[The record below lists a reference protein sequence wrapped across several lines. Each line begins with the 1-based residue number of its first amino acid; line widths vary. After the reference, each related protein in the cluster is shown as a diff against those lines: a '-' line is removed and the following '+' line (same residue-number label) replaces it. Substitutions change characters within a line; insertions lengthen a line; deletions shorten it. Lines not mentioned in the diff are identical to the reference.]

1 MSLYICAT
9 PIGNLNDV
17 SFRLL
22 DTLKSVDSIAAEDT
36 RTTQVLLNHFDIKKP
51 LISCEK
57 YNERQASAK
66 IEALLKGG
74 KSVALVSDAG
84 TPNIADPGAYVV
96 EQLRKK
102 GINIIPIPGPSS
114 ITTLLS
120 VSGQLA
126 NQFMFRGFFPKKES
140 EARQDIEK
148 SRSLNCPIVWFETAK
163 RLDKTLQLLSNFR
176 VQKVTVG
183 KELTKKFE
191 TILSGTLEDIQ
202 HTLKNHPIKG
212 EWVIIVTFEAQES
225 HDDDVAIVKELSKD
239 FSPKHIKMIAEALG
253 KNKNT
258 WYDICLKTKEEST
271 L

>member
-22 DTLKSVDSIAAEDT
+22 ETLKSVDIIAAEDT
-36 RTTQVLLNHFDIKKP
+36 RTTQVLLQHFDIKKN

-57 YNERQASAK
+57 HNEKLAAAK
-66 IEALLKGG
+66 IESHINDG

-96 EQLRKK
+96 DLLRDKD
-102 GINIIPIPGPSS
+102 IPIIPIPGPSS

-126 NQFMFRGFFPKKES
+126 NQFKFNGFFPKKES
-140 EARQDIEK
+140 EALQEVESSIPL
-148 SRSLNCPIVWFETAK
+148 SCPIVWFETAK
-163 RLDKTLQLLSNFR
+163 RLEKTLLLLSQFR

-191 TILSGTLEDIQ
+191 TILSGSLNDIVTQ
-202 HTLKNHPIKG
+202 LKEHPIKG
-212 EWVIIVTFEAQES
+212 EWVMIVSFEGQANDAE
-225 HDDDVAIVKELSKD
+225 DAAIVKKLSRD
-239 FSPKHIKMIAEALG
+239 FSPKEIKKIADTLG

-258 WYDICLKTKEEST
+258 WYNLSLKFKEGDT
-271 L
+271 

>member
-9 PIGNLNDV
+9 PIGNLSDV

-22 DTLKSVDSIAAEDT
+22 ETLKSVDIIAAEDT
-36 RTTQVLLNHFDIKKP
+36 RTTQILLNHFEIKKN

-57 YNERQASAK
+57 HNEKLAASK
-66 IEALLKGG
+66 IESHIKEG

-96 EQLRKK
+96 ELLREK
-102 GINIIPIPGPSS
+102 GISIIPIPGPSS

-126 NQFMFRGFFPKKES
+126 NQFKFNGFFPKKES
-140 EARQDIEK
+140 EALQEIQK
-148 SRSLNCPIVWFETAK
+148 SLPLNCPIVWFETAK
-163 RLDKTLQLLSNFR
+163 RLEKTSQLLSHFR

-191 TILSGTLEDIQ
+191 TILSGSLDDIQ
-202 HTLKNHPIKG
+202 SQLREHPIKG
-212 EWVIIVTFEAQES
+212 EWVIIVTFEEES
-225 HDDDVAIVKELSKD
+225 DAEDIHLVSKLSKD
-239 FSPKHIKMIAEALG
+239 FSPKEIKKIADVLG
-253 KNKNT
+253 KNKNA
-258 WYDICLKTKEEST
+258 WYDLSLKERS
-271 L
+271 